1 MKQNF
6 CVIFSRKE
14 VNIIIYLVNQSS
26 PASPEK
32 KKIEKKEIEGFVRE

>member
-1 MKQNF
+1 LSLFRDEIMKQNF

-26 PASPEK
+26 PTSLEK
-32 KKIEKKEIEGFVRE
+32 K